1 MTRNLAELA
10 SWLGGTLVGDGST
23 QIVGAAP
30 LGLARPGEI
39 ILIESHERAQRVG
52 IGDAC
57 AAIVPRG
64 LVPKLP
70 AIQVDDIHAAFAR
83 VVTHFRPPLE
93 PPPPGI
99 SPTALV
105 SPTARI
111 ADDVTIMH
119 GAIIGPDVTLGAR
132 TIVHPY
138 VTIMSR
144 TVVGEHVTI
153 FPNVVLYEN
162 CVIGSR
168 VMIHA
173 GAVIGAYGFGYTQV
187 DGKHKRSAQL
197 GFVEIGDDV
206 EIGAC
211 TTIDRGAYGATV
223 IGEGTKIDNHVQV
236 GHNVRVGRHNLICAQ
251 VGLAGSSGTGD
262 FVVLAGQVGVTDHV
276 QLADRVRVGAQAGVT
291 RDAKADEHMTGM
303 PAMTHRD
310 QMQSQAVFN
319 RLPEMRQQ
327 IRELKAAV
335 AMLERRLGAAP
346 DKAGPDKAA
355 A

>member
-10 SWLGGTLVGDGST
+10 SWLDGTLVGDGST

-39 ILIESHERAQRVG
+39 ILIESPERALRVG
-52 IGDAC
+52 IGDAS

-70 AIQVDDIHAAFAR
+70 AIQVDDIHAAFAQ
-83 VVTHFRPPLE
+83 VVAYFRPPLE
-93 PPPPGI
+93 RPAPGI
-99 SPTALV
+99 SPQALV

-111 ADDVTIMH
+111 SPDATVMH
-119 GAIIGPDVTLGAR
+119 GAIIGHDVTLGAR

-138 VTIMSR
+138 VQIMPR
-144 TVVGEHVTI
+144 CTLGDDVI
-153 FPNVVLYEN
+153 LFPNVVLYEN
-162 CVIGSR
+162 TLIGSR
-168 VMIHA
+168 VLIHA
-173 GAVIGAYGFGYTQV
+173 GAVIGAYGFGYTPV

-197 GFVEIGDDV
+197 GYVEIGDDV

-211 TTIDRGAYGATV
+211 TTIDRGAYGQTV

-276 QLADRVRVGAQAGVT
+276 QIADRAQVGAQAGVT
-291 RDAKADEHMTGM
+291 RDVKPGENMSGM
-303 PAMTHRD
+303 PATTHRD
-310 QMQSQAVFN
+310 QMQSMAVFN
-319 RLPEMRQQ
+319 RLPELREEV
-327 IRELKAAV
+327 RELKAAI
-335 AMLERRLGAAP
+335 ALLQRQLGS
-346 DKAGPDKAA
+346 GPDKAA